1 MILHYRVRVWTP
13 GVLYAARHRPED
25 VVEDEVADLVAERLP
40 GILVMAEVLARVDAA
55 PMRLTAA
62 SSAAS
67 EKLWKLRTTPGRL
80 GFVREKSR
88 RSVPKKSRR
97 VVAADWLISA

>member
-1 MILHYRVRVWTP
+1 MP
-13 GVLYAARHRPED
+13 HRPED

-40 GILVMAEVLARVDAA
+40 SILVIAEVLARVDTARR
-55 PMRLTAA
+55 RLIRGW
-62 SSAAS
+62 
-67 EKLWKLRTTPGRL
+67 EKLWKLRTMLGRL

-97 VVAADWLISA
+97 MAAADWLISAWAPA